1 MNLNAVNHTG
11 RETRRRLFLAG
22 AIVAVTLLAYLPV
35 MLRGG
40 FFWDDDSFL
49 YANKFIRAPDGLRR
63 LWFTT
68 QPTDYFPLT
77 SSVLWVE
84 WRLWGNNP
92 RGYHVV
98 NVLLHAAAAVLA
110 WRVLLRLRV
119 PGAWLAGLLF
129 AVHPAAAA
137 SAAWITELKNTLPMA
152 LYFLALL
159 AWLRFDDGGS
169 HHDETTGATDGD
181 PHSALRNPHYFLS
194 LGLFLLA
201 LLAKT
206 SVVMLPAVLLL
217 CAWWRRGKI
226 SLRDFA
232 RSLPF
237 FALSLALGCVTV
249 WFQHHKAIAIGEI
262 VRPEGLL
269 SRVAAAGWI
278 AWFYLYKVL
287 LPVGLCVIYPRWDV
301 SGSSVVAFLPLALLI
316 AGLAWL
322 WMRRKSWGRAPLFA
336 AAYFLVSLLPVL
348 GFVDTSFMENSLVAD
363 HLQYVAMIGVIAF
376 AAGMLAQLARAKVVG
391 APSTALRAGP
401 LGALAAAGCVLV
413 LGGLTWTRAALYGD
427 ARNMWRDNVAKNPS
441 AWLAWNNLGW
451 TCHSASDDEEAVEAF
466 SRAILLKPNFAQALS
481 NRGGVYAIM
490 GKFDLA
496 LDDCNRAVA
505 LLPKVARIRIN
516 RGNIFFQTHRL
527 SEAIADYDE
536 AIRLNRN
543 FADAYADR
551 ARAWLELKD
560 YDKAWADVKMFRSL
574 GGAFDHTQGRP
585 EQPRMGGAPDPD
597 FVPSLIEASGRSE

>member
-1 MNLNAVNHTG
+1 MNTNIRRAQPADAG
-11 RETRRRLFLAG
+11 RATRRRFRLAV

-49 YANKFIRAPDGLRR
+49 YANKLIRAPDGLRR
-63 LWFTT
+63 LWFTKE
-68 QPTDYFPLT
+68 PTDYFPLT

-84 WRLWGNNP
+84 WRVWGNDP

-110 WRVLLRLRV
+110 WRVLVRLRV

-137 SAAWITELKNTLPMA
+137 SVAWITELKNTLPMA
-152 LYFLALL
+152 LYLMSLL
-159 AWLRFDDGGS
+159 AWLRFDDGGF
-169 HHDETTGATDGD
+169 HHDETTSTTYGT
-181 PHSALRNPHYFLS
+181 PHYLLS

-217 CAWWRRGKI
+217 CAWWRRGRI
-226 SLRDFA
+226 SLRDLA

-249 WFQHHKAIAIGEI
+249 WFQLHKAIAVGEI
-262 VRPEGLL
+262 VRPEGFF

-278 AWFYLYKVL
+278 AWFYLCKVL
-287 LPVGLCVIYPRWDV
+287 LPAGLCVIYPRWDV
-301 SGSSVVAFLPLALLI
+301 SGSSVLAFLPLALLI

-322 WMRRKSWGRAPLFA
+322 WTRRKSWGRAPLFA

-376 AAGMLAQLARAKVVG
+376 AAGMLARLAGAKGAG
-391 APSTALRAGP
+391 APMGL
-401 LGALAAAGCVLV
+401 LAAAGCVLV
-413 LGGLTWTRAALYGD
+413 LGSLTWTRAALYGD
-427 ARNMWRDNVAKNPS
+427 ARNMWRDNVTKNPS

-451 TCHSASDDEEAVEAF
+451 TCHSAGDDEEAVEDF
-466 SRAILLKPNFAQALS
+466 SRAIALKPNFAQALS
-481 NRGGVYAIM
+481 NRGGVYAIL
-490 GKFDLA
+490 GKLDLA
-496 LDDCNRAVA
+496 MDDCNRAVA
-505 LLPKVARIRIN
+505 LLPKVARVRIN

-536 AIRLNRN
+536 AIRLNPN
-543 FADAYADR
+543 FADAYANR
-551 ARAWLELKD
+551 ARAWLELKE

-574 GGAFDHTQGRP
+574 GGAT
-585 EQPRMGGAPDPD
+585 DPD

>member
-1 MNLNAVNHTG
+1 
-11 RETRRRLFLAG
+11 
-22 AIVAVTLLAYLPV
+22 

-49 YANKFIRAPDGLRR
+49 YANKFVRATDGLQR

-84 WRLWGNNP
+84 WRLWGNHP

-98 NVLLHAAAAVLA
+98 NVLLHAAAALLA
-110 WRVLLRLRV
+110 WRVLARLRV

-129 AVHPAAAA
+129 AVHPVAAA

-152 LYFLALL
+152 LYLLSLL

-169 HHDETTGATDGD
+169 HHDDTTSTTSSTGTTN
-181 PHSALRNPHYFLS
+181 SSLYYLYS

-201 LLAKT
+201 LLAKP
-206 SVVMLPAVLLL
+206 SVVMLPVVLLL

-226 SLRDFA
+226 SLRDLA
-232 RSLPF
+232 RSLPY

-249 WFQHHKAIAIGEI
+249 WFQHHKAIAVGEI

-278 AWFYLYKVL
+278 AWFYLCKVL
-287 LPVGLCVIYPRWDV
+287 LPAGLCVIYPRWDV
-301 SGSSVVAFLPLALLI
+301 SGSSVLAFLPLALLI
-316 AGLAWL
+316 VGLAWL
-322 WMRRKSWGRAPLFA
+322 WTRRESWGRAPLFA

-376 AAGMLAQLARAKVVG
+376 AAGMLARLGGAK
-391 APSTALRAGP
+391 AAF
-401 LGALAAAGCVLV
+401 AAAACVLV
-413 LGGLTWTRAALYGD
+413 LGGLTWSRAALYGD
-427 ARNMWRDNVAKNPS
+427 ARSMWRDNVAKNPS

-451 TCHSASDDEEAVEAF
+451 TCHSAGDDEEAVEDF
-466 SRAILLKPNFAQALS
+466 SRAIALKPNFAQALS
-481 NRGGVYAIM
+481 NRGGVYAIL
-490 GKFDLA
+490 GRFDLA
-496 LDDCNRAVA
+496 LEDCNRAVA
-505 LLPKVARIRIN
+505 LAPSVARVRIN

-527 SEAIADYDE
+527 REAIADYDE
-536 AIRLNRN
+536 AIRLNPN
-543 FADAYADR
+543 FANAYANR
-551 ARAWLELKD
+551 ARAWLELKE
-560 YDKAWADVKMFRSL
+560 YDKAWADVRMFRSL
-574 GGAFDHTQGRP
+574 
-585 EQPRMGGAPDPD
+585 GGAPDPD

>member
-1 MNLNAVNHTG
+1 MNLNTASDAG
-11 RETRRRLFLAG
+11 SSTRQRLLLAA
-22 AIVAVTLLAYLPV
+22 AIVAVTLLGYFPV
-35 MLRGG
+35 ILRGG

-77 SSVLWVE
+77 SSLLWVE
-84 WRLWGNNP
+84 WRLWGNHP

-129 AVHPAAAA
+129 ADHPAAAA

-152 LYFLALL
+152 LYLLSLL
-159 AWLRFDDGGS
+159 AWLRFDDGDS
-169 HHDETTGATDGD
+169 HHYGTTGTTTSMGTTNG
-181 PHSALRNPHYFLS
+181 SLCYLLS

-206 SVVMLPAVLLL
+206 SVVMLPVVLLL

-226 SLRDFA
+226 SLRDLA

-249 WFQHHKAIAIGEI
+249 WFQHHKAIAVGEI
-262 VRPEGLL
+262 VRPEGVS

-287 LPVGLCVIYPRWDV
+287 LPAGLCVIYPRWDV
-301 SGSSVVAFLPLALLI
+301 SGSSVLAFLPLALLI
-316 AGLAWL
+316 AGLGWL
-322 WMRRKSWGRAPLFA
+322 WTRRESCGRAPLFA
-336 AAYFLVSLLPVL
+336 AAYFVVSLLPVL
-348 GFVDTSFMENSLVAD
+348 GFVNMSFMENSLVAD
-363 HLQYVAMIGVIAF
+363 HLQYVAMIGVIAL
-376 AAGMLAQLARAKVVG
+376 AAGMLARLGGAK
-391 APSTALRAGP
+391 R
-401 LGALAAAGCVLV
+401 ALAAAGCLLV
-413 LGGLTWTRAALYGD
+413 LGGLTWSRAALYAD
-427 ARNMWRDNVAKNPS
+427 ARSMWRDNVVKNPS

-451 TCHSASDDEEAVEAF
+451 TCHSAGDDEEAIEDF
-466 SRAILLKPNFAQALS
+466 SRAIALKPNFAQALS
-481 NRGGVYAIM
+481 NRGGVYAM
-490 GKFDLA
+490 LGKFDLA

-505 LLPKVARIRIN
+505 LLPNVARVRIN
-516 RGNIFFQTHRL
+516 RANIFFQTHRL

-536 AIRLNRN
+536 AIRLNPN
-543 FADAYADR
+543 FAEAYQNR
-551 ARAWLELKD
+551 ARAWLELKE
-560 YDKAWADVKMFRSL
+560 YDKAWADVKMVRSL
-574 GGAFDHTQGRP
+574 GGA
-585 EQPRMGGAPDPD
+585 PDRD
-597 FVPSLIEASGRSE
+597 FVRSLTEASGRSE

>member
-1 MNLNAVNHTG
+1 VNPNAANDAG
-11 RETRRRLFLAG
+11 RATRRQIFLAA

-49 YANKFIRAPDGLRR
+49 YANKLIRAPDGLRR

-84 WRLWGNNP
+84 WRLWGNHP

-110 WRVLLRLRV
+110 WRALLRLGV

-137 SAAWITELKNTLPMA
+137 SAAWITELKNTLPTA
-152 LYFLALL
+152 LYLLALL

-169 HHDETTGATDGD
+169 HHDDTTSRSTSLMAMSLSNGATKAT
-181 PHSALRNPHYFLS
+181 PNSAIRNPHYLLS
-194 LGLFLLA
+194 VGLFLLA

-226 SLRDFA
+226 SLKDFA

-237 FALSLALGCVTV
+237 FALSFALGCVTI
-249 WFQHHKAIAIGEI
+249 WFQHHKAIAVGEI
-262 VRPEGLL
+262 VRPEGAA
-269 SRVAAAGWI
+269 SRIAAAGWI
-278 AWFYLYKVL
+278 AWFYLYKIL
-287 LPVGLCVIYPRWDV
+287 LPAGLCVIYPRWDV
-301 SGSSVVAFLPLALLI
+301 SGSSAAAFLPLALLI

-322 WMRRKSWGRAPLFA
+322 WTRRKSWGRAPLFA
-336 AAYFLVSLLPVL
+336 AAYFLISLLPVL
-348 GFVDTSFMENSLVAD
+348 GLVDTSFMENSLVAD

-376 AAGMLAQLARAKVVG
+376 AAGVLARLAKAKG
-391 APSTALRAGP
+391 APALGEPFAW
-401 LGALAAAGCVLV
+401 AAAAGCVLV

-427 ARNMWRDNVAKNPS
+427 DRNMWRDNVARNPS

-451 TCHSASDDEEAVEAF
+451 ACHRAGDDEEAVRDF
-466 SRAILLKPNFAQALS
+466 SRAIALKPNFAQALN
-481 NRGGVYAIM
+481 NRGGVYAIL
-490 GKFDLA
+490 GRFDLA
-496 LDDCNRAVA
+496 LEDCNRAIA
-505 LLPKVARIRIN
+505 LMPNVARVRLN
-516 RGNIFFQTHRL
+516 RGNIYFETHRP

-536 AIRLNRN
+536 AIRLNGN
-543 FADAYADR
+543 FAEAYANR
-551 ARAWLELKD
+551 AQAWLELKE
-560 YDKAWADVKMFRSL
+560 YDKAWADVKMFRTL
-574 GGAFDHTQGRP
+574 
-585 EQPRMGGAPDPD
+585 GGAPDPD
-597 FVPSLIEASGRSE
+597 FVPSLIEASGWSE